1 MLKRKEINK
10 SNKKPKNYTKEE
22 IDTILKETRFIDC
35 GNGYSII
42 KKQIRKLI
50 NQLLFLLKSF

>member
-42 KKQIRKLI
+42 KKI
-50 NQLLFLLKSF
+50 NKEAD